1 MRLAFMG
8 TPAFAVPTLDALAEA
23 GFDIAAVYS
32 QPPRPAGRGKRLQ
45 PTPVHLRA
53 EALGLAVRT
62 PVTLRDAEAQAEFA
76 ALGLDAAV
84 VVAYGLI
91 LPQPVLDAPRLGCV
105 NLHASLLPRWR
116 GAAPIQRAIMAGD
129 AETGVCVMRMEQGL
143 DTGPVL
149 ARLSTPIGADETA
162 GELAERLARLGAPLV
177 VETLRA
183 MAAGRATA
191 TPQPEDGALYARKID
206 KAEARLDWREPAAAL
221 AARIRALTPA
231 PGAWTMLGEERLKV
245 LAAHPEPGEGPPG
258 TVLDDALLVACGAG
272 ALRIDRAQRPGRAP
286 TARADLLRG
295 LTVAPGAVLT

>member
-8 TPAFAVPTLDALAEA
+8 TPAFAVPTLDALSEA

-149 ARLSTPIGADETA
+149 ARLSTPIGDDETA